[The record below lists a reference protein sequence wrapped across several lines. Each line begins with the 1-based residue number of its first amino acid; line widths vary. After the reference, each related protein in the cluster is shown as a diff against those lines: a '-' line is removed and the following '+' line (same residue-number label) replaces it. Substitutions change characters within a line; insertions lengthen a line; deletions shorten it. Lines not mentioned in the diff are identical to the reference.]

1 MMVENVLAKIK
12 EFIEKPDEQKIKDGF
27 GLAKENGF
35 DPRRILD
42 VLLPFEPD
50 METLIVAILYP
61 MYLDDLLSDAQI
73 RKDFGTEVFTMLQN
87 AKKLKRLNY
96 AENDRSS
103 QLEILKKMFLV
114 MAKDVRVIL
123 IILAYRLVLMN
134 NLKDFVPKD
143 RQQFFAKETM
153 ELYVPIADRM
163 GMHRLKT
170 QLEDLAFFYCQRD
183 DYEKIEKQLNKVR
196 LRCRTSIAKIKEILD
211 KFFVSKRLKVEV
223 SGRIKG
229 IYSIYKK
236 FQRKG
241 LNHVDELFDIFAMR
255 VVLLPKY
262 GPKGEVLLD
271 HLYAVLGLL
280 HSEWRPL
287 SRRFKDY
294 IAVPKPN
301 GYKSLHTVVLGLAPK
316 NMDQPI
322 EIQIRDEDMH
332 RDAEYGVAAHWLYKG
347 KRNAK
352 MEMQMD
358 WLKNLEKLYQDED
371 GNFDLFKDRIFV
383 LTPRGEVKDLPNLS
397 CPIDFAYSVH
407 TDVGHRCVMSKVDG
421 KIVPLNYELKNGEV
435 VEIVTRKDAIP
446 KLQWLSLVKTGFAK
460 NKIRAYFSALNKE
473 NNIKEG
479 KRLLNNQLMRLNKPP
494 LDQNYS
500 ILRDYL
506 GRRLTLTE
514 REGLV
519 EEIGKGGKM
528 VSDVI
533 RKIYPYE
540 ELVLANYT
548 APNLQQIPAEDAS
561 SMMKLE
567 DQILIGGEGGLPVKL
582 AFCCKPEK
590 HCNIVG
596 YVTRGNTISMHRA
609 DCKILDALNVERL
622 VFAQWKFGS
631 KKDADKKYVLGIK
644 LIVAPRIGLIHDV
657 TSIISGLGIMIRDL
671 LIKNLKGGL
680 NENFYLLELN
690 SLDQFDRLMDRL
702 EVVSGV
708 LKVSRDERFKSR
720 EA

>member
-1 MMVENVLAKIK
+1 MVENLLAKIK
-12 EFIEKPDEQKIKDGF
+12 EFTDQPQEQKIKDVYN
-27 GLAKENGF
+27 LSKENGF
-35 DPRRILD
+35 DPKQILD

-50 METLIVAILYP
+50 TATLIAAVLHP
-61 MYLDDLLSDAQI
+61 MYLEDLLSDGQI
-73 RKDFGTEVFTMLQN
+73 KKDFGNDVLTMLHN
-87 AKKLKRLNY
+87 AKKLNSLNY
-96 AENDRSS
+96 AQNDRSFK
-103 QLEILKKMFLV
+103 LEMLRKMFLV

-123 IILAYRLVLMN
+123 IILAYRFVLMG
-134 NLKDFVPKD
+134 NLKDILPRD
-143 RQQFFAKETM
+143 QQQFFAKETM
-153 ELYVPIADRM
+153 DLYVPIADRM

-170 QLEDLAFFYCQRD
+170 QLEDLSFKYCQKEEFED
-183 DYEKIEKQLNKVR
+183 IERQLNK
-196 LRCRTSIAKIKEILD
+196 LRARFKTSIAKIKDILE
-211 KFFVSKRLKVEV
+211 KFFAMHGIEVDV

-241 LNHVDELFDIFAMR
+241 LHSVDELFDIFAMR
-255 VVLLPKY
+255 VVLKPKY
-262 GPKGEVLLD
+262 NSKGETMVD
-271 HLYAVLGLL
+271 NLYGVLGLL

-332 RDAEYGVAAHWLYKG
+332 KDAEYGIAAHWVYKG
-347 KRNAK
+347 KKNIRV
-352 MEMQMD
+352 EMQMD
-358 WLKNLEKLYQDED
+358 WLKNLEKLYQDEE

-383 LTPRGEVKDLPNLS
+383 LTPRGEVKDLPTGA

-421 KIVPLNYELKNGEV
+421 KVVPLNYELKNGEV
-435 VEIVTRKDAIP
+435 VEIVTRKDATP
-446 KLQWLSLVKTGFAK
+446 KLQWLSIVKTGFAK
-460 NKIRAYFSALNKE
+460 NKIKAYFSALNRE

-506 GRRLTLTE
+506 GRRLTTAE
-514 REGLV
+514 REGLI

-540 ELVLANYT
+540 ELVLANYVQ
-548 APNLQQIPAEDAS
+548 PVLQQIPAEDAS
-561 SMMKLE
+561 AGLKLE
-567 DQILIGGEGGLPVKL
+567 DQILIGGEGGLPVKM
-582 AFCCKPEK
+582 AACCKPEK
-590 HCNIVG
+590 NSSIVG
-596 YVTRGNTISMHRA
+596 YVTRGNTISVHRA

-622 VFAQWKFGS
+622 VFAQWKFGLKS
-631 KKDADKKYVLGIK
+631 GGGKKYVLGIK

-690 SLDQFDRLMDRL
+690 GLDQFDRLMDRL
-702 EVVSGV
+702 ETVPGV

-720 EA
+720 ES

>member
-1 MMVENVLAKIK
+1 MVENLLAKIK
-12 EFIEKPDEQKIKDGF
+12 EFTDQPQEQKIKDVYN
-27 GLAKENGF
+27 LSKENGF
-35 DPRRILD
+35 DPKQILD

-50 METLIVAILYP
+50 MATLIAAVLHP
-61 MYLDDLLSDAQI
+61 MYLEDLLSDNQI
-73 RKDFGTEVFTMLQN
+73 KKDFGNDVLTMLHN
-87 AKKLKRLNY
+87 AKKLNSLNY
-96 AENDRSS
+96 AQNDRSFK
-103 QLEILKKMFLV
+103 LEMLSKMFLV

-123 IILAYRLVLMN
+123 IILAYRLVLMT
-134 NLKDFVPKD
+134 NLKDIFPRD
-143 RQQFFAKETM
+143 QQLFFAKETM
-153 ELYVPIADRM
+153 NLYVPIADRM

-170 QLEDLAFFYCQRD
+170 QLEDLSFKYCQKED
-183 DYEKIEKQLNKVR
+183 FEDIEKQLSKLRVR
-196 LRCRTSIAKIKEILD
+196 FKTSIAKIKDILE
-211 KFFVSKRLKVEV
+211 KFFAMHGIEVDV

-241 LNHVDELFDIFAMR
+241 LNSVDELFDIFAMR
-255 VVLLPKY
+255 VVLKPKY
-262 GPKGEVLLD
+262 NSKGETMVD
-271 HLYAVLGLL
+271 NLYGILGLL

-287 SRRFKDY
+287 SKRFKDY

-332 RDAEYGVAAHWLYKG
+332 KDAEYGIAAHWVYKG
-347 KRNAK
+347 KKNIRV
-352 MEMQMD
+352 EMQMD
-358 WLKNLEKLYQDED
+358 WLKNLEKLYQDEE

-383 LTPRGEVKDLPNLS
+383 LTPRGEVKDLPSGS
-397 CPIDFAYSVH
+397 CSIDFAYSVH

-435 VEIVTRKDAIP
+435 VEIVTRKDTTP
-446 KLQWLSLVKTGFAK
+446 KLQWLSIVKTGFAK
-460 NKIRAYFSALNKE
+460 NKIKAYFSALNKE

-506 GRRLTLTE
+506 GRRLTMVE
-514 REGLV
+514 REGLI

-540 ELVLANYT
+540 ELVVANYVQ
-548 APNLQQIPAEDAS
+548 PVLQQIPAEDAS
-561 SMMKLE
+561 AGLKLE
-567 DQILIGGEGGLPVKL
+567 DQILIGGEGGLPVKIAL
-582 AFCCKPEK
+582 CCKPGK
-590 HCNIVG
+590 NSNIVG
-596 YVTRGNTISMHRA
+596 YVTRGNTISVHRA

-622 VFAQWKFGS
+622 VFAQWKFGLKNS
-631 KKDADKKYVLGIK
+631 SGKKYVLGIK

-657 TSIISGLGIMIRDL
+657 TSIISGLGIMIRDF

-690 SLDQFDRLMDRL
+690 GLDQFDRLMDRL
-702 EVVSGV
+702 ETVPGV

-720 EA
+720 DS